1 MEIIDVHI
9 HFSRIDSFIRTAE
22 SISRLDYSREGFI
35 KAFKEANVVKAIGM
49 GLTEQRKG
57 AFPDDTSP
65 NPMLLDLDDLP
76 RGLYLCPGVNPAAL
90 KKNRDGELEKIERI
104 IREKTVAGIKIYAG
118 YYPYYVYDSI
128 YEPVYALAEKYGLP
142 LVIHTGVT
150 YSEKGLLK
158 YSHPLTVDEA
168 AVRFPKNIFVVAH
181 LGDPWH
187 LDACALLWKNSNVY
201 ADLSGLLNCDK
212 TEVEAT
218 IRNPRETA
226 YLAGILAYA
235 DVYDRLLFGSD
246 WPLVPVLPYIEYIKE
261 IIPEK
266 YHEAVFYKNAL
277 NVFAKLNEYYEKI

>member
-1 MEIIDVHI
+1 MCIFI
-9 HFSRIDSFIRTAE
+9 FRIDSFIRTAE
-22 SISRLDYSREGFI
+22 SISRLDYSQEGFI

-181 LGDPWH
+181 LGDPGTWMH
-187 LDACALLWKNSNVY
+187 VRFCGKIPMSMPTFPVCLIATKPKWRQPSATLGRQLILPGFLLMPMSTT
-201 ADLSGLLNCDK
+201 GCC
-212 TEVEAT
+212 
-218 IRNPRETA
+218 
-226 YLAGILAYA
+226 
-235 DVYDRLLFGSD
+235 
-246 WPLVPVLPYIEYIKE
+246 LVPTGLWCLCSPI
-261 IIPEK
+261 
-266 YHEAVFYKNAL
+266 L
-277 NVFAKLNEYYEKI
+277 NI